1 MTYVKLVIA
10 VLRKASFMGA
20 FFLLLSTPS
29 YAATSFCSIAP
40 IKTEFSVKQ
49 VIDGD
54 TVRLHN
60 GRSVRLIGIDAPEM
74 GGRGRTDQP
83 YAVQAKQRLSALIQA
98 NNNKVSL
105 RLGQEPKDRY
115 DRVLAYLYDRDG
127 VSLGEQLVAAGLAFN
142 VVLAPNTDFA
152 ECLAQAEDHARAA
165 RLGLWKHAAF
175 KSAQQIKA
183 GGFTLLQGRIQKVQR
198 NKGGVWLELGH
209 SVTINIPIHA
219 LAHFDTQTFA
229 QWQGHTVQ
237 ARGWVADRKGQNSQY
252 ARWRLTV
259 SHPSMLQLQ

>member
-1 MTYVKLVIA
+1 MTYVKSVIA
-10 VLRKASFMGA
+10 VLRKASFRGA

-29 YAATSFCSIAP
+29 YATTAFCSIAP
-40 IKTEFSVKQ
+40 IKAEFSVKQ

-105 RLGQEPKDRY
+105 RLGQEPRDRY
-115 DRVLAYLYDRDG
+115 DRVLAYLYDRHG

-142 VVLAPNTDFA
+142 VALAPNTDFA
-152 ECLAQAEDHARAA
+152 ECLVQAEEHARTSG
-165 RLGLWKHAAF
+165 LGLWKHAAY
-175 KSAQQIKA
+175 KPAQQVKA

-209 SVTINIPIHA
+209 SVTIQIPTQA
-219 LAHFDTQTFA
+219 LAYFDPQTFED
-229 QWQGHTVQ
+229 WQGRILH